1 MERRNIQMLRNILLV
16 FMCLII
22 FSSHCYAVQ
31 DVRESIVKIYC
42 VKNSPDYDNPWNM
55 RGLVSISGSGCII
68 SDKRIL
74 TNAHVVSDKTY
85 IQVRLHGKSEKYK
98 ARLLAVSHE
107 ADLALLTVDDL
118 NFFKG
123 VSPLK
128 FGRLP
133 EIQDKVT
140 VYGFPEGGD
149 ALSTTTGIIS
159 RIEHQIYAHSFMNL
173 LAAQIDAAV
182 NSGNS
187 GGPAMVGDQI
197 VGVVM
202 QSLIDSENTNY
213 IVPAPIIE
221 HFLQDMKD
229 GRYDGFPQ
237 LGLVPQKMENN
248 NLRKMY
254 GLVNGLSGVLT
265 VNVTPGTPAEGM
277 IYPGDIITSLDGHPV
292 ANDNTVEFRKKERTR
307 MGYYVQKHQIG
318 EMLNLKVIRKGREI
332 PLRIALNS
340 AWGKNRLVPMMRYD
354 VRPTYFI
361 CGGLVFCPLSL
372 NYLLTWGEDW
382 DEDAPSNL
390 LNYFSNGKL
399 REKDEEV
406 VIVIKVLAAD
416 LNSGYDDFT
425 DERIVKVNGKK
436 INNIRELI
444 AIVENSTDAPF
455 LVFENEN
462 KKIIALDRDLSIKEQ
477 KNILRIYN
485 IPKDRS
491 RDLMSISS
499 TE

>member
-1 MERRNIQMLRNILLV
+1 MERRNIQMLRNILMV

-55 RGLVSISGSGCII
+55 KGLKSISGSGCII

-237 LGLVPQKMENN
+237 LGLVPQKMEN
-248 NLRKMY
+248 K
-254 GLVNGLSGVLT
+254 
-265 VNVTPGTPAEGM
+265 
-277 IYPGDIITSLDGHPV
+277 
-292 ANDNTVEFRKKERTR
+292 
-307 MGYYVQKHQIG
+307 
-318 EMLNLKVIRKGREI
+318 
-332 PLRIALNS
+332 
-340 AWGKNRLVPMMRYD
+340 
-354 VRPTYFI
+354 
-361 CGGLVFCPLSL
+361 
-372 NYLLTWGEDW
+372 
-382 DEDAPSNL
+382 
-390 LNYFSNGKL
+390 
-399 REKDEEV
+399 
-406 VIVIKVLAAD
+406 
-416 LNSGYDDFT
+416 
-425 DERIVKVNGKK
+425 
-436 INNIRELI
+436 
-444 AIVENSTDAPF
+444 
-455 LVFENEN
+455 
-462 KKIIALDRDLSIKEQ
+462 
-477 KNILRIYN
+477 
-485 IPKDRS
+485 
-491 RDLMSISS
+491 
-499 TE
+499 